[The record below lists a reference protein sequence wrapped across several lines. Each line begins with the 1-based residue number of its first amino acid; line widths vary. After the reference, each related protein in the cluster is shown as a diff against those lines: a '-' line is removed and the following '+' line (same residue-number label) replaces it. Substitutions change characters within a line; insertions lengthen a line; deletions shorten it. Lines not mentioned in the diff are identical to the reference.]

1 MIEEYLR
8 KEKTHKHLIF
18 VLNKVDLVPTWVTQ
32 KWVAILSQEFPT
44 IAFHASL
51 NHPFGKGALINLF
64 RQLAKLHSSSKQI
77 SVGFIGYPNV
87 GKSSV
92 INALRSKKVCNVA
105 PIAGETK
112 VWQYITLMKKV
123 YLIDCPGV
131 VPPGKGESDV
141 EKVLR
146 GVVRTEHLENP
157 EDYVLEI
164 LNRCKTKYVAR
175 TYKLSEWKD
184 HIDFLEQLAKRSGR
198 LGKGGEP
205 DLNTVSKM
213 VMNDWTRG
221 KLPYFTPPPG
231 CMMEPKPDGKED
243 DEVDDVVDEEEEEQ
257 DVEDE
262 EDDEDD
268 LANSDTDTVATTDTT
283 ETTET
288 VDSLFEDARF
298 PKEEEVVKEKSV
310 KPKIDLAE
318 LVKQDLKKIVT
329 SVEYFDEEKFEGGK
343 KIKSFHKKQREAEEA
358 KANES
363 VETPKEQEKATENSS
378 IKSTEDASSPDSSSK
393 RKSSSQKAEGS
404 SGKKVKTSSGTFSV
418 SEK

>member
-1 MIEEYLR
+1 
-8 KEKTHKHLIF
+8 
-18 VLNKVDLVPTWVTQ
+18 
-32 KWVAILSQEFPT
+32 
-44 IAFHASL
+44 
-51 NHPFGKGALINLF
+51 
-64 RQLAKLHSSSKQI
+64 
-77 SVGFIGYPNV
+77 
-87 GKSSV
+87 
-92 INALRSKKVCNVA
+92 
-105 PIAGETK
+105 
-112 VWQYITLMKKV
+112 MKKV

-184 HIDFLEQLAKRSGR
+184 HIDFLEQL
-198 LGKGGEP
+198 
-205 DLNTVSKM
+205 SKM

-231 CMMEPKPDGKED
+231 CMMEPKPDGTED
-243 DEVDDVVDEEEEEQ
+243 DEVDDVVDEEEEEE

-298 PKEEEVVKEKSV
+298 PKEEEEVVKEKSV
-310 KPKIDLAE
+310 
-318 LVKQDLKKIVT
+318 
-329 SVEYFDEEKFEGGK
+329 
-343 KIKSFHKKQREAEEA
+343 
-358 KANES
+358 
-363 VETPKEQEKATENSS
+363 
-378 IKSTEDASSPDSSSK
+378 
-393 RKSSSQKAEGS
+393 
-404 SGKKVKTSSGTFSV
+404 
-418 SEK
+418 